1 MKKKNLTLDDLAVII
16 KDGFDMMNGHFDK
29 IDKKG
34 KKNKNTINRI
44 KRIKKKVI

>member
-29 IDKKG
+29 ICKKTKRSKNVTK
-34 KKNKNTINRI
+34 KKNK
-44 KRIKKKVI
+44 K